1 MKIKVSKKDVETF
14 DKSDIGKIKNQHLK
28 RAKIIGVIL
37 IMFGLLYILF
47 NIYYQVDKIY
57 EYVTAS
63 ISILF
68 GIYFIINS
76 NILKKKEVNKYIY
89 NKKSSK

>member
-1 MKIKVSKKDVETF
+1 MKTKVNKKDVENF
-14 DKSDIGKIKNQHLK
+14 DNSDIGKIKNMHFK
-28 RAKIIGVIL
+28 RAKIIGVLL

-57 EYVTAS
+57 EYVTAI

>member
-1 MKIKVSKKDVETF
+1 MNIKVNQKDVETF
-14 DKSDIGKIKNQHLK
+14 DKSDIGALKNMHFK
-28 RAKIIGVIL
+28 RVKIIGVLL

-47 NIYYQVDKIY
+47 NYYYKVDKIY
-57 EYVTAS
+57 EYVTAT

-68 GIYFIINS
+68 GAYFIVNTI
-76 NILKKKEVNKYIY
+76 ILKKKEVNKYIY

>member
-1 MKIKVSKKDVETF
+1 MKIKINKKDVETF
-14 DKSDIGKIKNQHLK
+14 DNSDLGKIKNMHLK
-28 RAKIIGVIL
+28 RVKIVGTFL

-47 NIYYQVDKIY
+47 NIYFQVDKIY
-57 EYVTAS
+57 EYITAS

-76 NILKKKEVNKYIY
+76 TILKKKEVNKYIH

>member
-28 RAKIIGVIL
+28 RAKIIGVLL

-57 EYVTAS
+57 EYVTAI

-76 NILKKKEVNKYIY
+76 NILKKKEENKYIY

>member
-1 MKIKVSKKDVETF
+1 MKIKVNKKDVEAF
-14 DKSDIGKIKNQHLK
+14 DKSDIGKIKNHHLK
-28 RAKIIGVIL
+28 RAKILGVLL

-57 EYVTAS
+57 EYITAS

>member
-1 MKIKVSKKDVETF
+1 MKIKVSKKDFETF
-14 DKSDIGKIKNQHLK
+14 DKSDIGKIKNQHFK
-28 RAKIIGVIL
+28 RVQIIGVLL
-37 IMFGLLYILF
+37 IMFGILYILF
-47 NIYYQVDKIY
+47 NIYYQVDKVY
-57 EYVTAS
+57 EYITAS

>member
-1 MKIKVSKKDVETF
+1 MKIKVNKKDVETF
-14 DKSDIGKIKNQHLK
+14 DKSDIGKVKNQHFK
-28 RAKIIGVIL
+28 RVQIIGVLL

-47 NIYYQVDKIY
+47 NIYYKVDKIY
-57 EYVTAS
+57 EYITAS

-76 NILKKKEVNKYIY
+76 TILKKKEVNKYIY